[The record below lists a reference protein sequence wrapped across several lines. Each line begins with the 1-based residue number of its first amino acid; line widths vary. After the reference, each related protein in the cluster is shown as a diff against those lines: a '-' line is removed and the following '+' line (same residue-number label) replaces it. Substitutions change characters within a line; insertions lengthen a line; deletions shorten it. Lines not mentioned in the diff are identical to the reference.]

1 MIGKKKRIICPPVS
15 MKKDTILLVSDSVVL
30 GLIKV
35 KVMGTVVCHLVAV
48 VNGDKSTYF
57 RSLVFKI

>member
-1 MIGKKKRIICPPVS
+1 

>member
-1 MIGKKKRIICPPVS
+1 
-15 MKKDTILLVSDSVVL
+15 MKKDTILLVSDS
-30 GLIKV
+30 LIKV

>member
-1 MIGKKKRIICPPVS
+1 MVEKKGIICPVS
-15 MKKDTILLVSDSVVL
+15 MKKGTILLASDSVVL

-35 KVMGTVVCHLVAV
+35 TVMGTAVCHLVAL
-48 VNGDKSTYF
+48 VNPDKSTYL

>member
-1 MIGKKKRIICPPVS
+1 

-35 KVMGTVVCHLVAV
+35 KVMGTIVCHLVAV
-48 VNGDKSTYF
+48 VNRDKSTYF